1 MDCGNA
7 GDRLSCIAGLRVRDC
22 IDRIPVDVNIQLSE
36 GNRDASFV
44 RSAIVYWIDLRL
56 RYMLGDSPVHRWNA
70 RAKLAE
76 LA

>member
-1 MDCGNA
+1 MMPMNGP
-7 GDRLSCIAGLRVRDC
+7 GPLTLRLDIALAYRTSSRKWGL
-22 IDRIPVDVNIQLSE
+22 
-36 GNRDASFV
+36 FV
-44 RSAIVYWIDLRL
+44 LPAIDLRL